1 MVITGEDKMKATH
14 KIVGLFLALVFVFA
28 SGESAAQGFP
38 NKPIRI
44 VVGFQPGGGTD
55 ATSRIVAPKL
65 SDQLGQP
72 VIVEN
77 KPGAEARIAT
87 EFVAKAA
94 PDGYTLLAGASG
106 QMVFNPGLFAPLPYD
121 HEKAFIPITL
131 FNNDPLVVAVNPS
144 IPAKSIKELIALAKA
159 KPGQLFH
166 ASAASAF
173 YVATEFFNKQAGVKI
188 VQVPYKGAAPAVTA
202 AISGEASM
210 ILMSIPPLQAQLKAG
225 KLRPIAI
232 TGEKRSPFLP
242 EIPTVLES
250 GLDFEGITWA
260 GLFAPAGTPSAV
272 IDKIYGALAVVLKD
286 ESMKQRFASMG
297 QDTSGMGMTP
307 AEFAI
312 FYKKE
317 LTKWTRAIKEMNI
330 RG

>member
-1 MVITGEDKMKATH
+1 MKATF
-14 KIVGLFLALVFVFA
+14 KILGLFLALAFVFA
-28 SGESAAQGFP
+28 SGESAAQSYP
-38 NKPIRI
+38 SKPIKI

-55 ATSRIVAPKL
+55 VTARIVAPKL
-65 SDQLGQP
+65 SELLGQP
-72 VIVEN
+72 IIVEN

-106 QMVFNPGLFAPLPYD
+106 QMVFNPGLFDPLPYD
-121 HEKAFIPITL
+121 PAKAFIPITL
-131 FNNDPLVVAVNPS
+131 FNNDPLVIAVNPS
-144 IPAKSIKELIALAKA
+144 VPVHSIKELVALAKA
-159 KPGQLFH
+159 KPGQVFH

-188 VQVPYKGAAPAVTA
+188 VNVPYKGAAPAVTA
-202 AISGEASM
+202 AVSGEASL
-210 ILMSIPPLQAQLKAG
+210 ILMSIPPLMAQMKAG

-232 TGEKRSPFLP
+232 TGDKRSRFLP

-250 GLDFEGITWA
+250 GLDFEGVTWA
-260 GLFAPAGTPSAV
+260 GLFAPAGTPNAI

-286 ESMKQRFASMG
+286 ESMKQRFTSMG
-297 QDTSGMGMTP
+297 QDTTGMGMP
-307 AEFAI
+307 PGEFAI
-312 FYKKE
+312 FFQKE
-317 LTKWTRAIKEMNI
+317 LAKWTKAIKEMNV